1 MIFKIAPGTFL
12 VEDTC
17 NPLVRRSMLLLLLPM
32 HQLLI
37 KLLLM

>member
-17 NPLVRRSMLLLLLPM
+17 NPLVRRSMLAAAFAADASAAN
-32 HQLLI
+32 
-37 KLLLM
+37 